1 MAYCRR
7 ASVNWSI
14 CAAGPYGGCYPRSS
28 LGRILV
34 LPDPDGGPP
43 CLLETPV
50 GVGVAA
56 LVRLYL
62 VTPEVC
68 IPLRPGT
75 VYRAP
80 MPEAPV
86 DEYSHTSAAE
96 DDISPAAHAP
106 NGALVDAVAQS
117 KPMEFRTQRDLRC
130 RVPPPSG
137 SHAACHLLR
146 GGFRDTLAN
155 PLAPCHPTLLRL
167 RIEGI
172 HDHGRQRMRWYHAH
186 RSDDGVDESRL
197 RNDLRQGVH
206 GRHSASKPSGRA
218 QRASSAL
225 VMSSKAVRVRS
236 SALSFTCKCHKT

>member
-1 MAYCRR
+1 
-7 ASVNWSI
+7 
-14 CAAGPYGGCYPRSS
+14 
-28 LGRILV
+28 
-34 LPDPDGGPP
+34 
-43 CLLETPV
+43 
-50 GVGVAA
+50 
-56 LVRLYL
+56 
-62 VTPEVC
+62 
-68 IPLRPGT
+68 
-75 VYRAP
+75 

-117 KPMEFRTQRDLRC
+117 EPMEFRTQRDLRC

-197 RNDLRQGVH
+197 RNDLLRADHRHNFRDETRPCLCGV
-206 GRHSASKPSGRA
+206 GQSLLVARWPTTPVSDEYLHSMM
-218 QRASSAL
+218 SAL
-225 VMSSKAVRVRS
+225 
-236 SALSFTCKCHKT
+236 